1 MNPWILAVTSAFSMK
16 RELKLIAGT
25 FIVLCLL
32 PVFAV
37 VMATQVGINLI
48 SQVLATG
55 DPQTSTV
62 EIHDPLTGAVVD
74 TIVEPRVWPVSGPVS
89 LEFGAIDLPYQPFHT
104 GIDIASSDHKV
115 GDPVVAFMAGT
126 VTYAD
131 SINWGYGTHVNIDNG
146 NHVSSVY
153 GHLDSL
159 AVIVGQKV
167 EMGTVIGS
175 RGTTGWSTGPHL
187 HFETRVFGIPV
198 NPRTFLTGNP

>member
-1 MNPWILAVTSAFSMK
+1 MNPWVLAVTSAFSMK

-25 FIVLCLL
+25 FLVLCLM

-62 EIHDPLTGAVVD
+62 EIHDPLTGGVVD
-74 TIVEPRVWPVSGPVS
+74 TITEPRVWPVSGPVS
-89 LEFGAIDLPYQPFHT
+89 LEFGAVDLPYQPFHT

-126 VTYAD
+126 VTYAG

-167 EMGTVIGS
+167 EMGTVIGT

-187 HFETRVFGIPV
+187 HFEIRVFGIPA
-198 NPRTFLTGNP
+198 NPRTFLSGNP